1 MSDHRR
7 GPVQSLVIIGLIALV
22 LVVALFAR
30 PLSDESTPWE
40 FFREG
45 ISHTDSALKAS
56 GLIVFTIVLLWMNV
70 MAVLAKIRLGKLL
83 PILAVALA
91 MVAVCNSKVR
101 KARLVRVGFVLLGIG
116 LAPLVIVGT
125 FVSDNPVGLGL
136 LFAFVTPIAAL
147 LIIGGTVLALTSKE
161 PPSTADRIVD

>member
-1 MSDHRR
+1 M
-7 GPVQSLVIIGLIALV
+7 
-22 LVVALFAR
+22 FAR

-56 GLIVFTIVLLWMNV
+56 GLIVFTIVLMWMNF

-91 MVAVCNSKVR
+91 MVALCNSKVR
-101 KARLVRVGFVLLGIG
+101 KSRLVRVGFALLGIG
-116 LAPLVIVGT
+116 LVPLVIVGT
-125 FVSDNPVGLGL
+125 FVSDNPVGLGF
-136 LFAFVTPIAAL
+136 LFAFMTPIAGL
-147 LIIGGTVLALTSKE
+147 LIISGTVLALTSTE
-161 PPSTADRIVD
+161 SPSTTDRIAD